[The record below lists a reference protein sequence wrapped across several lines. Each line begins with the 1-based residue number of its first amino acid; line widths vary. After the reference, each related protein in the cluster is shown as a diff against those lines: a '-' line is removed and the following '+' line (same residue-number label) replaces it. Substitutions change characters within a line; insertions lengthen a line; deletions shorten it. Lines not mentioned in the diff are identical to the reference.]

1 MLEKIKRN
9 KIISGINAFQDG
21 VYYPLVLGAVV
32 VLAHILHLDIAG
44 FALLAVCVSFTNIF
58 ADDIRPAIP
67 AMFLMQFA
75 VSPRDNVT
83 EIAAYFSNPAV
94 IAVLALVAAMIV
106 VTALLRLFFYRQARG
121 LLKKRRLLYGLLLW
135 SAALLLSG
143 LFSKYY
149 AADSMLLSLSLILT
163 QLGFYMF
170 FSASLKHR
178 DDNLEYAAKVCV
190 TVAAVILIELVYLYA
205 TKYTYGRPLDSD
217 WKGLIV
223 IGWGISNTIGELLV
237 FMLMP
242 CFYLVYSKRCG
253 WIYYIFAT
261 AIMAGVY
268 FTLSRN
274 ALLIGCAAYLAGTVF
289 CLIKGKNRRALII
302 AACVLLFFLL
312 GFGIFGLVTGK
323 LDYIFAFFK
332 SVLFDD
338 RGRFALWGNMLK
350 MFAEYPVFGT
360 GFSAYGTIGGASMK
374 MAHNTLVQVLS
385 SCGAVGLGMY
395 IFHRFETV
403 KLFVTRPSVPRLF
416 FGAAVAVYLAMALL
430 DPIFFYANF
439 ALYYTLFLVLSEKDL
454 DACAEKEVKE
464 NSEKKFDNR

>member
-9 KIISGINAFQDG
+9 KIISAVNAFQDS
-21 VYYPLVLGAVV
+21 VYYPLALGAVV
-32 VLAHILHLDIAG
+32 VLAHILRLDILG
-44 FALLAVCVSFTNIF
+44 FVLLAVGVSFTNIF

-67 AMFLMQFA
+67 AIFLIQFA

-83 EIAAYFSNPAV
+83 DIAAYFFNPAV
-94 IAVLALVAAMIV
+94 IAALALVAVMIV
-106 VTALLRLFFYRQARG
+106 VTALLRLFFYRQARE

-178 DDNLEYAAKVCV
+178 EDNLEYAAKVCA
-190 TVAAVILIELVYLYA
+190 TVAAVIIIELVYLYA

-253 WIYYIFAT
+253 WIYYIFVT
-261 AIMAGVY
+261 LIMAGVY

-274 ALLIGCAAYLAGTVF
+274 ALLIGCAAYVAGTVL
-289 CLIKGKNRRALII
+289 CLVRGQNRRALLI
-302 AACVLLFFLL
+302 AVCVLLVILS
-312 GFGIFGLVTGK
+312 GFGIFALVTGR
-323 LDYIFAFFK
+323 LNYIFAFFK

-338 RGRFALWGNMLK
+338 RGRFALWNNMLS
-350 MFAEYPVFGT
+350 MFTEYPVFGT
-360 GFSAYGTIGGASMK
+360 GFSAYGTISGASMK

-385 SCGAVGLGMY
+385 SCGVVGLGMY

-403 KLFVTRPSVPRLF
+403 RLYIARPNVPRSF

-454 DACAEKEVKE
+454 DACAEKDVASCE
-464 NSEKKFDNR
+464 NKV